1 MSSGKGLFTITFK
14 GVDELLRVAER
25 QKQLLDANVRAAV
38 ARTVL
43 WGAARIAEECPVDT
57 GRLRAS
63 ILGYLVQK
71 YGLSVEGDS
80 TAIAEGQEQSLTRV
94 EGYEGRIGTNVAY
107 AALVDYG
114 LSGEKRK
121 PLTRKQLRYLF
132 YKGILKRGQGK
143 EVIYTY
149 KRKKAMIRG
158 FFRNN
163 IPVIDVYFQGQMR
176 RAIHCTECGELMPVT
191 F

>member
-1 MSSGKGLFTITFK
+1 MSTKGLFNITFK
-14 GVDELLRVAER
+14 GVDELLKVAER
-25 QKQLLDANVRAAV
+25 RHKLLDANVRAAV

-63 ILGYLVQK
+63 ILGYLIEK
-71 YGLSVEGDS
+71 YGLSVEGDPA
-80 TAIAEGQEQSLTRV
+80 AISEGQEQSLTRI
-94 EGYEGRIGTNVAY
+94 EGYEGRIGTNVEY
-107 AALVDYG
+107 ALLVDYNI
-114 LSGEKRK
+114 SGKK
-121 PLTRKQLRYLF
+121 KAKLTPKQLRYLF
-132 YKGILKRGQGK
+132 YKGILKRGQGR
-143 EVIYTY
+143 EVIYAY
-149 KRKKAMIRG
+149 KRKSAMIRG

-176 RAIHCTECGELMPVT
+176 MAIHFAECDKLMPVT

>member
-1 MSSGKGLFTITFK
+1 MSTKGLFEIKFK
-14 GVDELLRVAER
+14 GVDELLKVAER
-25 QKQLLDANVRAAV
+25 RHKLLDANVRAAV

-43 WGAARIAEECPVDT
+43 WGAGRIAEECPVDT

-63 ILGYLVQK
+63 ILGYLIEK

-80 TAIAEGQEQSLTRV
+80 TAISEGQGQSLTAI
-94 EGYEGRIGTNVAY
+94 EGYEGRIGTNVEY
-107 AALVDYG
+107 ALLVDYCI
-114 LSGEKRK
+114 SGRK
-121 PLTRKQLRYLF
+121 KAKLTPKQLRYLF

-176 RAIHCTECGELMPVT
+176 MAIHHAECDELMPVT

>member
-1 MSSGKGLFTITFK
+1 MSSGKGLFEITFK
-14 GVDELLRVAER
+14 GVDELLKVAER
-25 QKQLLDANVRAAV
+25 RHKLLDANVRQAV

-63 ILGYLVQK
+63 ILGYLAEK

-80 TAIAEGQEQSLTRV
+80 TAIAEGQGQSLTQA
-94 EGYEGRIGTNVAY
+94 EGYEGRIGTNVEY
-107 AALVDYG
+107 ALLVDYNI
-114 LSGEKRK
+114 SGGKRK
-121 PLTRKQLRYLF
+121 PLTPKQLRYLF

-149 KRKKAMIRG
+149 KRKKAAARG

-176 RAIHCTECGELMPVT
+176 EAIRYTERGALMPVT